1 MNRPTILSGTALLA
15 TLVVLATLAGGVT
28 AAVGPAA
35 TAPQVAANGTTNTTA
50 ENATAP
56 GAQLAGVVGV
66 QQAEVDGD
74 LDNRTFGLRV
84 ANADSDEE
92 RAAIIAERQNN
103 TRARLASQ
111 TDRLAELR
119 EARANGTISNA
130 EYRARVATVAAQ
142 AADTERDAA
151 QLNRTARKLPDAV
164 RERANINVAAI
175 EQLRGDARTL
185 GGPETAAIARSVGG
199 TTARNPMAGGARGPP
214 MGTPG
219 AGRRPLTVRNQPMNA
234 VDRLLAATQDRSQQT
249 PAGDLRHRGEPVVTA
264 GRPKLRPMTAT
275 GAEATKPPEPTTPVV
290 APMAATTPVA
300 VAAATI
306 PVGVTETVE
315 TATPAAERQI
325 DRSPFRRKRSKPTQP
340 GYSISRLTS
349 DSTAVAVSGPPAPRP
364 LMLSRSACVVSN

>member
-35 TAPQVAANGTTNTTA
+35 TAPQVAANETTNTTA

-74 LDNRTFGLRV
+74 LDNRTFGLQV

-103 TRARLASQ
+103 TRAQLASQ

-142 AADTERDAA
+142 AADTERDVA
-151 QLNRTARKLPDAV
+151 QLNRTARDLPAAV
-164 RERANINVAAI
+164 RERNNINVSAI
-175 EQLRGDARTL
+175 ERLRTDARNL
-185 GGPETAAIARSVGG
+185 GGPETAAIARSIGG
-199 TTARNPMAGGARGPP
+199 TSARNPMAGDGRGSPIGTPGADRANPGGSGQAGERGGRAGARGPA
-214 MGTPG
+214 GQGAANTSEQAQRPG
-219 AGRRPLTVRNQPMNA
+219 EAEGDRNATSPATDERRGDGNSENAGGEPN
-234 VDRLLAATQDRSQQT
+234 DDSDD
-249 PAGDLRHRGEPVVTA
+249 AGDSRSSDNAGNSGNSNTA
-264 GRPKLRPMTAT
+264 GGNPNRP
-275 GAEATKPPEPTTPVV
+275 
-290 APMAATTPVA
+290 
-300 VAAATI
+300 
-306 PVGVTETVE
+306 
-315 TATPAAERQI
+315 
-325 DRSPFRRKRSKPTQP
+325 
-340 GYSISRLTS
+340 
-349 DSTAVAVSGPPAPRP
+349 
-364 LMLSRSACVVSN
+364 

>member
-119 EARANGTISNA
+119 EARADGTISNA

-164 RERANINVAAI
+164 RERANINIAAI

-219 AGRRPLTVRNQPMNA
+219 TGQAAPNGSEPADERGGQTARGNAGQEPANTSGRSQTPGRAGRDRETTQAETDDRNRGGSNKTTGTDDTGGSTDGGDNAGGSSGGDDTSGRNGNSGNGDASGGTANRP
-234 VDRLLAATQDRSQQT
+234 
-249 PAGDLRHRGEPVVTA
+249 
-264 GRPKLRPMTAT
+264 
-275 GAEATKPPEPTTPVV
+275 
-290 APMAATTPVA
+290 
-300 VAAATI
+300 
-306 PVGVTETVE
+306 
-315 TATPAAERQI
+315 
-325 DRSPFRRKRSKPTQP
+325 
-340 GYSISRLTS
+340 
-349 DSTAVAVSGPPAPRP
+349 
-364 LMLSRSACVVSN
+364 